1 MEQSKEE
8 LERQQKLNE
17 RGVEALEKIAGS
29 LGNIN
34 DWVYNLNTDAWS
46 ERLEWYL
53 NEFYLL
59 AKAKTMG
66 TFDRPKKEYDE
77 E

>member
-8 LERQQKLNE
+8 LEKQQKLNE
-17 RGVEALEKIAGS
+17 RGVDALEKIAGS

-66 TFDRPKKEYDE
+66 TIDRPKKEYE
-77 E
+77 EE